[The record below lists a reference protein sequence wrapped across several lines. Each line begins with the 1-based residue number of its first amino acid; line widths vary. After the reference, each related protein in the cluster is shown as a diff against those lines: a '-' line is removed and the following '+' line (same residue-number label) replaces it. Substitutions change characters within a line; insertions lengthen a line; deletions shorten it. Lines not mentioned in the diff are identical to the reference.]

1 MKQRSSNKHVI
12 SNCKQCL
19 KPEDHC
25 RHTTLSHLQDGVANS
40 EKVYFLPCTIA
51 LSTVILF
58 LKHKPCR
65 VSCQQFFNDRM
76 ISTNIRK
83 LIADKLK
90 YRRKLQE
97 THVGRNPYKAP
108 VVTSWSLS
116 LSLLLSNIYILSRF
130 SNTRVR
136 PR

>member
-1 MKQRSSNKHVI
+1 MNFQ
-12 SNCKQCL
+12 
-19 KPEDHC
+19 
-25 RHTTLSHLQDGVANS
+25 LS
-40 EKVYFLPCTIA
+40 FLPHHPAFSVLQIIYILTIA

-58 LKHKPCR
+58 FEHKPCR

-97 THVGRNPYKAP
+97 THIGRNPYKATI
-108 VVTSWSLS
+108 VTS
-116 LSLLLSNIYILSRF
+116 
-130 SNTRVR
+130 
-136 PR
+136 